1 MNPLNIKTE
10 LSVVQDYALADI
22 ILQGVSLLAVVG
34 IEVVLFVPSFT
45 PDLSLKSSFQNVLW

>member
-22 ILQGVSLLAVVG
+22 ILQGLSLLAVLG
-34 IEVVLFVPSFT
+34 LEVVLFVPSFT
-45 PDLSLKSSFQNVLW
+45 PDLSLKS